1 MTRRTP
7 PRWWRIG
14 FGTLTVVVVL
24 ACLVTGWGCIVGS
37 NPAYLITLNVVG
49 LIAAL
54 AVASAFVTRL
64 PAATAEPA
72 AAPEGATEVV
82 PEVVPE
88 EATEGVPRSANA
100 PTAEPTTAAPGG
112 TAVRTR
118 PPIVGLLSRGL
129 QIAVV
134 LLLVSGLLWLRPMAA
149 EPVAIAA
156 MDDGRGVV
164 VTVSRTRIEL
174 RPTGTVH
181 RTGLVFYP
189 GALVDPRAYVAMLRP
204 MTEAGYPVVIVK
216 AAYDIAFFDPNA
228 PTSAIAADPATTRWV
243 IGGHSLGGVVA
254 AQYAGDGRPG
264 VVGLLL
270 WASFPASSI
279 AAAPLTVTSISG
291 GNDGLSTP
299 AKIDAAKP
307 LLPPSTRYV
316 VIPGA
321 VHADFGDYGEQ
332 PNDGQP
338 AIPRAEAQ
346 AQIQQASLD
355 LLDRVDRA

>member
-1 MTRRTP
+1 VTRRTP

-14 FGTLTVVVVL
+14 FGALTVVVVL
-24 ACLVTGWGCIVGS
+24 VCLVTGWGGIVGS

-49 LIAAL
+49 LVAAL

-64 PAATAEPA
+64 PATSPEPSTPATDADA
-72 AAPEGATEVV
+72 AASPTAKPAT
-82 PEVVPE
+82 
-88 EATEGVPRSANA
+88 TA
-100 PTAEPTTAAPGG
+100 PTD
-112 TAVRTR
+112 RTR
-118 PPIVGLLSRGL
+118 PPIVALLSRGL
-129 QIAVV
+129 QIAAV

-228 PTSAIAADPATTRWV
+228 PSSVIAADPATTRWV

-254 AQYAGDGRPG
+254 AQYAGDGKAG
-264 VVGLLL
+264 VAGLLL

-307 LLPPSTRYV
+307 LLPPTTRYV

-332 PNDGQP
+332 PNDGQR
-338 AIPRAEAQ
+338 AIPHAEAQ